1 MNRHPVLEVL
11 LASDRMI
18 EKIDEALN
26 ILKPNTNEKREHKCI
41 EVCRPVATI
50 TSGQRRPGNTVSGR
64 GSKTTISRGHQ
75 RHKAIDSAAW

>member
-26 ILKPNTNEKREHKCI
+26 ILKPNTYDIGDNETNRLY
-41 EVCRPVATI
+41 PQ
-50 TSGQRRPGNTVSGR
+50 TSSTTQRDKVLGQ
-64 GSKTTISRGHQ
+64 SKN
-75 RHKAIDSAAW
+75 D